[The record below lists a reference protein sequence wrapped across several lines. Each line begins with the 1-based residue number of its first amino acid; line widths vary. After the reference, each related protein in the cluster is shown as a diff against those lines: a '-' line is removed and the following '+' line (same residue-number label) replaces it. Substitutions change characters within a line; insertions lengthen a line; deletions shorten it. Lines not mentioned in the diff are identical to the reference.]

1 MIFCF
6 YKVRRDG
13 ASRPTDTRKWP
24 ASRESTDRTM
34 PRISVGDDSISAHSV
49 SRNRLFSFS
58 AAVYGCTV
66 GRAFTPA
73 ASPIL
78 QRKRC
83 FAFFEYAEV
92 RRAKSPA
99 LQCKANAR
107 GRDKSRPYEQNF
119 RFAAPFMAACSAA
132 QWQRNRLAFAPPV
145 FASRCARFRGI
156 AARRGFLWGEGCG
169 GIYCA
174 AGRGAGR
181 FRNRLASLRLFLHR
195 AAPDF
200 AA

>member
-1 MIFCF
+1 MGHPALRTPGSGRPAGKARIARCREALSGMI
-6 YKVRRDG
+6 
-13 ASRPTDTRKWP
+13 
-24 ASRESTDRTM
+24 
-34 PRISVGDDSISAHSV
+34 SISARSV

-99 LQCKANAR
+99 LQCKANAC
-107 GRDKSRPYEQNF
+107 GRDKSRPYEYF
-119 RFAAPFMAACSAA
+119 LGCSA
-132 QWQRNRLAFAPPV
+132 
-145 FASRCARFRGI
+145 
-156 AARRGFLWGEGCG
+156 
-169 GIYCA
+169 IYCA
-174 AGRGAGR
+174 AGRSAGR

-195 AAPDF
+195 CARFRGIAARESPAKAWLMAVLTAPLGAARADF
-200 AA
+200 GTGSLRSACFCIALRAISRHSRSLGFLVG

>member
-1 MIFCF
+1 MI
-6 YKVRRDG
+6 
-13 ASRPTDTRKWP
+13 
-24 ASRESTDRTM
+24 
-34 PRISVGDDSISAHSV
+34 SISARSV

-99 LQCKANAR
+99 LQCKANAC
-107 GRDKSRPYEQNF
+107 GRDKSRPYEHF
-119 RFAAPFMAACSAA
+119 LGCSAIYCA
-132 QWQRNRLAFAPPV
+132 AGRGAGRFRNRLAFAPPV

-156 AARRGFLWGEGCG
+156 AARESPAKAWLMAVLTAPLG
-169 GIYCA
+169 A
-174 AGRGAGR
+174 ARADFGTGS
-181 FRNRLASLRLFLHR
+181 LSLRLFLHR
-195 AAPDF
+195 AARDF

>member
-1 MIFCF
+1 MGHPALRVPGSGRPAGKARTARCREALSGMI
-6 YKVRRDG
+6 
-13 ASRPTDTRKWP
+13 
-24 ASRESTDRTM
+24 
-34 PRISVGDDSISAHSV
+34 SISARSV

-58 AAVYGCTV
+58 AAVYSCTV

-99 LQCKANAR
+99 LQCKANAC
-107 GRDKSRPYEQNF
+107 GRDKSRPYEHFLGCRHLLRRWARRGLISEQA
-119 RFAAPFMAACSAA
+119 R
-132 QWQRNRLAFAPPV
+132 FAPPV

-195 AAPDF
+195 AARDF

>member
-1 MIFCF
+1 MGHPALRVPGSGRPAGKARTARCREALSGMI
-6 YKVRRDG
+6 
-13 ASRPTDTRKWP
+13 
-24 ASRESTDRTM
+24 
-34 PRISVGDDSISAHSV
+34 SISARSV

-58 AAVYGCTV
+58 AAVYSCTV

-99 LQCKANAR
+99 LQCKANAC
-107 GRDKSRPYEQNF
+107 GRDKSRPYEHF
-119 RFAAPFMAACSAA
+119 LGCSAIYCA
-132 QWQRNRLAFAPPV
+132 AGRGAGRFRNMLAFAPPV
-145 FASRCARFRGI
+145 FASRCARFRAI

-195 AAPDF
+195 AARDF

>member
-1 MIFCF
+1 MSRVFDTPPAWVYDF
-6 YKVRRDG
+6 LFLVYKVRRDE
-13 ASRPTDTRKWP
+13 ASRPTGTRKRP

-34 PRISVGDDSISAHSV
+34 PRTSVGGDSISARSV
-49 SRNRLFSFS
+49 SRNRHRLFSFS

-99 LQCKANAR
+99 LQCKANAC
-107 GRDKSRPYEQNF
+107 GRDKSRPYEHF
-119 RFAAPFMAACSAA
+119 LGCSA
-132 QWQRNRLAFAPPV
+132 
-145 FASRCARFRGI
+145 
-156 AARRGFLWGEGCG
+156 
-169 GIYCA
+169 IYCA

-195 AAPDF
+195 AARDF